1 MALGGSAARRY
12 AEALLEIATEERA
25 VDSYRASLD
34 RLAAALG
41 PDVISAL
48 RDPRVKL
55 ERRRAALAAATRD
68 EPKPVRAALEIL
80 LQRDRIDLL
89 PEIAPAYAD
98 LVDRREGIVNA
109 KITTSVTLPDAQR
122 TDVVRRLE
130 RASGKKVRA
139 TFAVDERLIGGA
151 RVQMGDRLVDASLRT
166 QLNQL
171 ARQLAG

>member
-12 AEALLEIATEERA
+12 AEALLEIATDARA

-41 PDVISAL
+41 SDIIRAL
-48 RDPRVKL
+48 RDPRVML

-68 EPKPVRAALEIL
+68 EPKAIRGTLELL
-80 LQRDRIDLL
+80 LQRDRLELL
-89 PEIAPAYAD
+89 PDIARAYAD
-98 LVDRREGIVNA
+98 LVDRREGIVKA
-109 KITTSVTLPDAQR
+109 RVTTSVALPDAER

-139 TFAVDERLIGGA
+139 TFAVDERIIGGA
-151 RVQMGDRLVDASLRT
+151 KVQIGDRLVDASLRT
-166 QLNQL
+166 QLDQL